1 MQRERVGKLEQERRA
16 SLELQSASEQL
27 SKQRDS
33 LQSEVEALRNEL
45 KAREE
50 KNRELEASTR
60 ARDASLESLRKK
72 LSEAESRTSKAEQAV
87 LDRRAS
93 LEVAEDQ
100 SERTHDRF
108 EHRGRHSRR
117 LREWRLLWRRSRAV
131 ATFMCLTSSIKGR
144 ARHGTD
150 ESRAR
155 FSQPF
160 WCDADEAGTAL
171 SQAEGTGSLCSI
183 RLSKP

>member
-1 MQRERVGKLEQERRA
+1 MARAREERSAAVRELEEVAEDAKVQREKVGKLEQERRA

-93 LEVAEDQ
+93 LEVAED
-100 SERTHDRF
+100 HV
-108 EHRGRHSRR
+108 RGRPS
-117 LREWRLLWRRSRAV
+117 S
-131 ATFMCLTSSIKGR
+131 SSIE
-144 ARHGTD
+144 AVI
-150 ESRAR
+150 
-155 FSQPF
+155 
-160 WCDADEAGTAL
+160 ADET
-171 SQAEGTGSLCSI
+171 TT
-183 RLSKP
+183 